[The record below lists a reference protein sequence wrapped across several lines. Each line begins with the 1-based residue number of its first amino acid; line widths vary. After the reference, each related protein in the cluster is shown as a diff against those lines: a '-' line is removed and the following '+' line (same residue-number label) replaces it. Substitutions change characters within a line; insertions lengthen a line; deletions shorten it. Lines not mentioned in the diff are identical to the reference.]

1 MSIEQE
7 NLAPQA
13 SFVPPAP
20 TQVAT
25 VLLPAAPMQPGFNP
39 GANLPVVPRKSGAL
53 GLIAMIAALVL
64 GFVSAVA
71 AVVYGTQADALH
83 PTDSEAIGLVGAWL
97 VGTAIGVPVL
107 VTGILAI
114 VLRRGRVFG
123 IIAVGFAIAAPGVAN
138 FLLGFMSGFLQG
150 V

>member
-1 MSIEQE
+1 M
-7 NLAPQA
+7 
-13 SFVPPAP
+13 PPAP
-20 TQVAT
+20 NPVAT
-25 VLLPAAPMQPGFNP
+25 VLPTVPPTQPAYST
-39 GANLPVVPRKSGAL
+39 GANLPALPRKSAAL

-107 VTGILAI
+107 VAGILAI

-123 IIAVGFAIAAPGVAN
+123 IIAVSFAVAAPGVAN